1 MCKLDSIELTTGMS
15 VTAIDYMYTIYTWQN
30 FSFDEERIGPHVL
43 SWHCILVLHGIF
55 ESNQLTE
62 TCDQ

>member
-1 MCKLDSIELTTGMS
+1 MS

-43 SWHCILVLHGIF
+43 S
-55 ESNQLTE
+55 
-62 TCDQ
+62 